1 MHYHVLSFI
10 ATNTHLCFCF
20 QHFTLLGWIE
30 LPFSY
35 CKSLSIKAN
44 SNAREGRVMIFN
56 LVEAAQEFLSEIAPL
71 VPAPEPVSYDMEL
84 PLVFPIFLIN
94 MPYIYYQFISLL
106 PCFHLQSHTFQ
117 FLICFSFG
125 SSCVMIIPWINVCLS
140 AFSGLVFS

>member
-1 MHYHVLSFI
+1 MHYHVLNFI
-10 ATNTHLCFCF
+10 AINTHLCFCF

-94 MPYIYYQFISLL
+94 VHIFIINSLVCFLVFTCKAIYFS
-106 PCFHLQSHTFQ
+106 FWFV
-117 FLICFSFG
+117 SFG